1 MRRPLPPPR
10 RSQPPSPEGASRYAL
25 ARRFVVSAV
34 IVCLASACFS
44 LGAFASQ
51 GRDAEIRRAVAHF
64 FYCFQQRKY
73 EAAYDCF
80 SSELKSS
87 VPYFK
92 FAMKATIYDGSGR
105 LGKLR
110 IDVKLELVHKKTL
123 YRALYS
129 GTCDIVREKK
139 GWKVTSVDLK
149 AREAVPVEK
158 EQINFN

>member
-1 MRRPLPPPR
+1 MRSMPD
-10 RSQPPSPEGASRYAL
+10 AL
-25 ARRFVVSAV
+25 SSARRFVVSAV

-92 FAMKATIYDGSGR
+92 FAMKARDIRRAWIKKVTIYDGSGR

-129 GTCDIVREKK
+129 GTCDIVREKR